1 MVRTVVSGMI
11 AEYAYQLWY
20 PSNTAYAV
28 LAQRSEGIRIAASVR
43 AALMSV
49 NINKQ
54 IKTPRMSISAY
65 AI

>member
-1 MVRTVVSGMI
+1 MVCTVVSAMI

-28 LAQRSEGIRIAASVR
+28 LAQGREGIWIAASVR
-43 AALMSV
+43 AVLM

-54 IKTPRMSISAY
+54 IKTPRTSISAY
-65 AI
+65 AV